1 MEQVRRKQIR
11 LPASVYE
18 AGWYF
23 VTICTKDREN
33 LLSVIKQN
41 VGADDSVRPYGASAG
56 FHVSLTEIGKI
67 VEECLVLL
75 NNENEGIR
83 LDKYVIMPN
92 HVHAVIQLEGSTGGQ
107 SRPPLQRVMQ
117 RFKSITT
124 RRCWVLGRNVIW
136 QRSFYDHVI
145 RNEQEYLR
153 VWQYIDDNPANWAE
167 DEYYTAL

>member
-11 LPASVYE
+11 LPGSVYD

-23 VTICTKDREN
+23 VTICTKNREN

-41 VGADDSVRPYGASAG
+41 VGADDSVRPYDASAG
-56 FHVSLTEIGKI
+56 FRVCLTEIGKI
-67 VEECLVLL
+67 IEECLLLL
-75 NNENEGIR
+75 NKEHEGVR

-92 HVHAVIQLEGSTGGQ
+92 HLHVVIELEGSAGGQ
-107 SRPPLQRVMQ
+107 SRPPLQRVIQ

-124 RRCWVLGRNVIW
+124 RRCWPLGRTVIW

-167 DEYYTAL
+167 DEYYTTP

>member
-1 MEQVRRKQIR
+1 MEQGRRKQIR
-11 LPASVYE
+11 LPGSVYA

-56 FHVSLTEIGKI
+56 FRVSLTEIGKI
-67 VEECLVLL
+67 VEDCLMSL

-92 HVHAVIQLEGSTGGQ
+92 HVHAIIQLEGSTGGQ
-107 SRPPLQRVMQ
+107 GRPPLQRVIQ

-124 RRCWVLGRNVIW
+124 RRCWSFGRTVIW
-136 QRSFYDHVI
+136 QRSFYDRVI
-145 RNEQEYLR
+145 RNEREYLQI
-153 VWQYIDDNPANWAE
+153 WQYIDDNPAAWAE
-167 DEYYTAL
+167 DEYYIEL